1 MEKLNAYAKK
11 FNINYRESL
20 DGLNI
25 SLLNNPVFKSMGG
38 KKFDIDMN
46 DIEEEIQKHTINLEH
61 MCNENGSKNKSKI
74 NILNIHYSDHQK
86 LLYSLLAFLIENKIY
101 SFKGYI
107 ISSFV
112 IKINTSYYS
121 AWIYRR
127 KCLKKLNLN
136 YLNDLEFTRFIIS
149 ENIKSFQSWYHRRWL
164 IEYIY
169 KSNLKKKGKNND
181 QKEQNNVTQIGIPED
196 DEMKRNVQKME
207 KNIYSNVHKNM
218 CNDDDLFDHEQNFI
232 SSDEEI
238 CSIHS
243 SNESYHE
250 NVFISNFE
258 NSDLDI
264 EKEDILHENFKDI
277 IENSTFFKNSLHK
290 NEEIKINIYE
300 FLYNELLYTN
310 CHIFLDTKNYN
321 SWAHKTWLINKFSML
336 TKNKYI
342 YDKYNILLHE
352 YNYINYFLKCD
363 IYNNSVWVYRHF
375 IFTKLK
381 HIKNINK
388 LEKEIIFCLN
398 YGQQFYDNEALFSYF
413 INILLKY
420 IKLCQK
426 IRKLSPI
433 VSKTNEAIASLEETS
448 TYDIFEIP
456 IVNFVKNNL
465 TKLATKSKFVLLFL
479 AQLYAYNGS
488 HYEEAQC
495 YKYLE
500 KNDNFNDFIWS
511 SKIEGI

>member
-11 FNINYRESL
+11 FNVNYRESL
-20 DGLNI
+20 NGLNI
-25 SLLNNPVFKSMGG
+25 SLLNNPAFKSMGS

-46 DIEEEIQKHTINLEH
+46 DIEEEIQKHAINLEH
-61 MCNENGSKNKSKI
+61 TYDENWSKNKSKI
-74 NILNIHYSDHQK
+74 NILNIHYNDNQK

-107 ISSFV
+107 ISTFV

-127 KCLKKLNLN
+127 KCLKRLNLN
-136 YLNDLEFTRFIIS
+136 YLNELEFTRFIIS

-169 KSNLKKKGKNND
+169 KSNLKKNRKTND
-181 QKEQNNVTQIGIPED
+181 QKEQNDVTQIGKPI
-196 DEMKRNVQKME
+196 DEEIKKNAPQME
-207 KNIYSNVHKNM
+207 KDIY
-218 CNDDDLFDHEQNFI
+218 CNDDDLFDDEQNFL
-232 SSDEEI
+232 SSDEDI

-243 SNESYHE
+243 SNECYHE
-250 NVFISNFE
+250 NVFMSNLE
-258 NSDLDI
+258 NSDLEI
-264 EKEDILHENFKDI
+264 EKEDALHENLKDI

-290 NEEIKINIYE
+290 NDEIEINIDE
-300 FLYNELLYTN
+300 FLYKELLYTN

-321 SWAHKTWLINKFSML
+321 SWAHKTWLLNKFSML
-336 TKNKYI
+336 TKNKHI

-352 YNYINYFLKCD
+352 FNYINYFLKCD

-381 HIKNINK
+381 YIKNINK

-426 IRKLSPI
+426 IKKLPPI
-433 VSKTNEAIASLEETS
+433 GSKINEEITSLEETS
-448 TYDIFEIP
+448 TYNIFEIP

-465 TKLATKSKFVLLFL
+465 TKFATKSKSVLLFL

-495 YKYLE
+495 YKHLE
-500 KNDNFNDFIWS
+500 KHDNFNDFIWS
-511 SKIEGI
+511 NIIEQASE

>member
-25 SLLNNPVFKSMGG
+25 SLLNNPVFKSMGS

-46 DIEEEIQKHTINLEH
+46 DIEEEIQKHEINLEH
-61 MCNENGSKNKSKI
+61 TPDENWSKNKSKI
-74 NILNIHYSDHQK
+74 NILNIHYNDNQK

-107 ISSFV
+107 ISTFV

-127 KCLKKLNLN
+127 KCLKRLNLN
-136 YLNDLEFTRFIIS
+136 YLNELEYTRFIIS

-169 KSNLKKKGKNND
+169 KSNLKKNRKTND
-181 QKEQNNVTQIGIPED
+181 QKEQNDVTQVGKPIDE
-196 DEMKRNVQKME
+196 EMKKNDFQTE
-207 KNIYSNVHKNM
+207 KDIY
-218 CNDDDLFDHEQNFI
+218 CNDDDLFDDEQNFL
-232 SSDEEI
+232 SSDEDI
-238 CSIHS
+238 CSIYS
-243 SNESYHE
+243 SNENHHE
-250 NVFISNFE
+250 SVFMSNLE
-258 NSDLDI
+258 NSDLEI
-264 EKEDILHENFKDI
+264 EKEDVLYENLKDI
-277 IENSTFFKNSLHK
+277 IDDSTFFKNSLHK
-290 NEEIKINIYE
+290 NEETQINIDE
-300 FLYNELLYTN
+300 FLYKELLYTN

-321 SWAHKTWLINKFSML
+321 SWAHKTWLLNKFSML
-336 TKNKYI
+336 TKNKHI

-381 HIKNINK
+381 HIKDINK

-398 YGQQFYDNEALFSYF
+398 YGMQFYDNEALFSYF
-413 INILLKY
+413 INMLLKY

-426 IRKLSPI
+426 IKKLPPTE
-433 VSKTNEAIASLEETS
+433 SKTNNEITSLEETS
-448 TYDIFEIP
+448 TYNIFEIP

-465 TKLATKSKFVLLFL
+465 TKLATKSKSVLLFL

-495 YKYLE
+495 YKHLE
-500 KNDNFNDFIWS
+500 KNDNFNDFIWTNI
-511 SKIEGI
+511 IEQISE